1 MYNGPSMSTKI
12 TLVGAA
18 LTLSLSITLT
28 TACSDKT
35 GPAPS
40 PTSSA
45 ASAEVKASAKP
56 SSPAPSAATAAPSGS
71 AEPAKTF
78 ACGAKE
84 NPCPMQKWMKTVMMS
99 AAKEGAD
106 PKKLAEAMEYVA
118 ARPPPGYG
126 EWVAISKE
134 AIAKAKSGDA
144 DGAKETCKKCH
155 DLYKDSYK
163 STMRDRPF

>member
-1 MYNGPSMSTKI
+1 MSPQS
-12 TLVGAA
+12 TLVGAILA
-18 LTLSLSITLT
+18 LSFVSLG
-28 TACSDKT
+28 CSEKT
-35 GPAPS
+35 GPTPS
-40 PTSSA
+40 PAASSA
-45 ASAEVKASAKP
+45 GAEVKASAKP
-56 SSPAPSAATAAPSGS
+56 SSPAPSAAAAAPSGS

-84 NPCPMQKWMKTVMMS
+84 SPCPMQKWMKTVMMS

-134 AIAKAKSGDA
+134 GIAKAKSGDA